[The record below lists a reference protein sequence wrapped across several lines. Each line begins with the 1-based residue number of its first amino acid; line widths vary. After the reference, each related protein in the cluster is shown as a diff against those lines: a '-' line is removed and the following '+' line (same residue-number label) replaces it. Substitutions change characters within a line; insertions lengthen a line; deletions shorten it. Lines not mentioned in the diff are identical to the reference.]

1 MTRLSKNGVGDA
13 LAMLWT
19 RLSIR
24 PRPLTYP
31 PLDRLK
37 AQEEVLQKECCS
49 QFTPIM
55 KREAD
60 KSRGEVFPLM
70 WYVSDAEVTAT
81 QHFILAKAVLIAENP
96 RIK

>member
-1 MTRLSKNGVGDA
+1 
-13 LAMLWT
+13 
-19 RLSIR
+19 
-24 PRPLTYP
+24 
-31 PLDRLK
+31 
-37 AQEEVLQKECCS
+37 
-49 QFTPIM
+49 M